1 MDIRDFVDL
10 EELEEMQEAWAKATG
25 MAAVFTDADGNYLT
39 GETNFTNFCAKLT
52 RGTPEGLRRCID
64 TDQHGLEKA
73 GIEKGCYSCH
83 AGLMDFAY
91 PIVIHATGETVMTAV
106 GGQVRPSDEELD
118 EEKFRKIANE
128 IGVDEK
134 KYLEELQ
141 KVTVMPREKIEA
153 CANLLS
159 IVIDSYVNQK
169 YTEYIENKKM
179 SVFSA
184 DLDKINGVIDRIED
198 NSKKLT
204 KIASKQGIL
213 ALNSAIEAARLG
225 TAGASFSILAKQES
239 DLSKQSGE
247 IYAQIGDDIAIIS
260 EAVNE
265 MNYASENNGDVAPE
279 VNIKELL

>member
-1 MDIRDFVDL
+1 
-10 EELEEMQEAWAKATG
+10 
-25 MAAVFTDADGNYLT
+25 
-39 GETNFTNFCAKLT
+39 
-52 RGTPEGLRRCID
+52 
-64 TDQHGLEKA
+64 
-73 GIEKGCYSCH
+73 
-83 AGLMDFAY
+83 
-91 PIVIHATGETVMTAV
+91 MTAV

-118 EEKFRKIANE
+118 EDKFRKIANE

-134 KYLEELQ
+134 KYLEELHN
-141 KVTVMPREKIEA
+141 VTVMPKEKIEA
-153 CANLLS
+153 CADLLS
-159 IVIDSYVNQK
+159 IVMDSYVNQK